1 MSVWGKV
8 IGGVT
13 GFAMGGPLGGIMGL
27 AAGHAIDRMR
37 ETGPVDDDPRYQQQ
51 HSTGFGGGA
60 GAGFGQADLEGR
72 QIAFTVA
79 VIVLGAKL
87 AKADGKVTK
96 DEVAAFK
103 RVFSIPSGEAADVGA
118 LFNEAKQDA
127 SGFEPYAQ
135 QVANLFAGNRIM
147 LEDLLGALF
156 HIAKADGV
164 YHPKEREFIA
174 QVADIF
180 GFNPQEFKRI
190 EDTYIQGKDA
200 DDPYEILD
208 VSADA
213 SDGEVKKVYRNLVR
227 ENHPDKLMAQGLPQE
242 FIDLANEKLATINA
256 AYDRICKQR
265 GIK

>member
-1 MSVWGKV
+1 MSIWGKV

-13 GFAMGGPLGGIMGL
+13 GFAMGGPLGGLMGV

-37 ETGPVDDDPRYQQQ
+37 ATGPQGSGQ
-51 HSTGFGGGA
+51 GGG
-60 GAGFGQADLEGR
+60 GGGFAASDLEGR

-96 DEVAAFK
+96 DEVATFK
-103 RVFSIPSGEAADVGA
+103 RVFSIPPSEAADVGT
-118 LFNEAKQDA
+118 LFNEAKQD
-127 SGFEPYAQ
+127 STWFEPYAQ
-135 QVANLFAGNRIM
+135 QIANLFAGNRVM

-164 YHPKEREFIA
+164 FHPKEREFLA
-174 QVADIF
+174 QVAAIF
-180 GFNPQEFKRI
+180 GFDAHEFKRI
-190 EDTYIQGKDA
+190 EDMYIQGKDA
-200 DDPYEILD
+200 DDPFEILGTTSD
-208 VSADA
+208 VSD
-213 SDGEVKKVYRNLVR
+213 DEIKKIYRDLVR

-242 FIDLANEKLATINA
+242 FIDLANDKLATINA

>member
-8 IGGVT
+8 IGGVA
-13 GFAMGGPLGGIMGL
+13 GFAMGGPLGGIMGV

-37 ETGPVDDDPRYQQQ
+37 ATGPQGGDDQIHGP
-51 HSTGFGGGA
+51 GFGSSGSRSD
-60 GAGFGQADLEGR
+60 DLEGR
-72 QIAFTVA
+72 QVAFTVA

-87 AKADGKVTK
+87 AKADGQVTQ
-96 DEVAAFK
+96 DEVTAFK
-103 RVFSIPSGEAADVGA
+103 RVFSIPASEAADVGT

-135 QVANLFAGNRIM
+135 QVANLFAGNRVM

-164 YHPKEREFIA
+164 FHPKEREFIA
-174 QVADIF
+174 QVAEIF
-180 GFNPQEFKRI
+180 GFNPHEFKRI

-200 DDPYEILD
+200 DNPYEILD
-208 VSADA
+208 ADPDVSDA
-213 SDGEVKKVYRNLVR
+213 EIKKIYRNLVR

-242 FIDLANEKLATINA
+242 FIDLANEKLASINA